1 MARLVLLAVLVGL
14 VVIAFRLYRRRQAE
28 RAFIWRPESITAR
41 VLRDDDALRIGQ
53 YLNLDQKLQTH
64 ESGWTNMK
72 LDIPEHWTVQSIDA
86 VPDGIILKLH
96 SGEQFFLNRA
106 NVGRLSSGLLDGGV
120 KPDAELERL
129 WHAYARIEA
138 A

>member
-1 MARLVLLAVLVGL
+1 VARLVLLVLLVGL
-14 VVIAFRLYRRRQAE
+14 VVIAIRLYRRQRAE
-28 RAFIWRPESITAR
+28 PAFIWRPGSITAR

-72 LDIPEHWTVQSIDA
+72 LDIPEHWTVQSIEA
-86 VPDGIILKLH
+86 VADGIILTIH
-96 SGEQFFLNRA
+96 SGEKFFLNRTNTA
-106 NVGRLSSGLLDGGV
+106 RLSAGLLDGGA

-129 WHAYARIEA
+129 WQAHARIEA